1 MGYWRRLK
9 GYRHWREAVVPMLYN
24 EQTGEVRKFLAAT
37 GRPEGDWVLRRPLT
51 LSESS
56 KPLYLNIRLT
66 QANRSVK

>member
-66 QANRSVK
+66 SSKQPG